1 MNGGLVM
8 CGGLGALAATWP
20 VEFALRHMGWL
31 DLALLLA
38 ALTLARAVAV
48 RWAVPETRP
57 GPLCAPSG
65 GPAPAG
71 LRDILRDPMIR
82 RFAPLSASC
91 FGAVLAIQGLWV
103 GPWLAD
109 VDGLSRS
116 DVASVLAGMALV
128 LVVAAPGW
136 GMLTHWMRPRMP
148 LSTAS
153 AGAAVVLLGVE
164 ASLLG
169 VPGLPLLLPWCVF
182 AAFGGLTVLGYS
194 VLAEHF
200 PVAAIGR
207 ANAALNV
214 GHIGC
219 SFLLQSGIGQ
229 ILAHWAPVAG
239 HYPASAYRAAMML
252 PMTLQIMALARFAWP
267 RKANAGGAV

>member
-1 MNGGLVM
+1 MSTCSSVLPGQSPPTALM
-8 CGGLGALAATWP
+8 C
-20 VEFALRHMGWL
+20 R
-31 DLALLLA
+31 
-38 ALTLARAVAV
+38 
-48 RWAVPETRP
+48 
-57 GPLCAPSG
+57 
-65 GPAPAG
+65 PAPCLASA
-71 LRDILRDPMIR
+71 RPMS
-82 RFAPLSASC
+82 ADSASA
-91 FGAVLAIQGLWV
+91 F
-103 GPWLAD
+103 
-109 VDGLSRS
+109 RS
-116 DVASVLAGMALV
+116 DSAAFERTSTLPSDSHSPPAEAERTASGPKRG
-128 LVVAAPGW
+128 PG
-136 GMLTHWMRPRMP
+136 RPR
-148 LSTAS
+148 
-153 AGAAVVLLGVE
+153 
-164 ASLLG
+164 
-169 VPGLPLLLPWCVF
+169 LLPWGVF